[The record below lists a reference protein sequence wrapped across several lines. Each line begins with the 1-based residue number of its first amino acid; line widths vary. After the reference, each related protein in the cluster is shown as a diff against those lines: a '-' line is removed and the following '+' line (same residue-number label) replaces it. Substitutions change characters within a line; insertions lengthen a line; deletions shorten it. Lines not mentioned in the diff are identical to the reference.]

1 MQKNSAMAAAV
12 KKEGLREGSTV
23 NVVLLG
29 SQSWG
34 MGLLSLPDDERHC
47 NVLAIVDD
55 TRAKYGLAVHGVP
68 VVTSDYFSTLAR
80 EIEGLVA
87 INTCTKAAPRRYFDD
102 LCQRNGLT
110 AIDFA
115 RTVQL
120 FDLQSKLAGWEP
132 RGKAIEMRLKVRQ
145 AAIEKYRALLDWT
158 VLKLARPNNASG
170 GVAIVKLDG
179 VGAFIEWQESAR
191 VLRDRYAKEKITLF
205 CDELYADYVQTMP
218 YWDVVVPVNAGQLRG
233 DLGYRRK
240 MLARVRDGA
249 YAMAINATRRRFWL
263 DCDSLVRASRART
276 RVGVAGEEASPSDGW
291 YTQLAPIESP
301 GKL

>member
-1 MQKNSAMAAAV
+1 MRKDSAMATAV
-12 KKEGLREGSTV
+12 KEERVRQGSTV

-34 MGLLSLPDDERHC
+34 TGLLSLPDDERHC
-47 NVLAIVDD
+47 NVLAVVDD
-55 TRAKYGLAVHGVP
+55 VRAKYGLAIQGVP
-68 VVTSDYFSTLAR
+68 VVTSDYFSNLAR
-80 EIEGLVA
+80 EIDGLVA
-87 INTCTKAAPRRYFDD
+87 INTCVKGAPRRYFDD

-110 AIDFA
+110 AINFA

-132 RGKAIEMRLKVRQ
+132 PGKASAVRLKVRQ
-145 AAIEKYRALLDWT
+145 AAIETYRALLDWT

-170 GVAIVKLDG
+170 GVALVKLDG

-191 VLRDRYAKEKITLF
+191 VLREKYANKKITLF

-240 MLARVRDGA
+240 MLTRVRDGA
-249 YAMAINATRRRFWL
+249 YAVAINATRKRFWL

-276 RVGVAGEEASPSDGW
+276 RVGYASEEASRSDGW